1 MNYDLAKLNS
11 KVDEDIFVSSP
22 KLFVLARSTLSDD
35 IDQLYAYF
43 GSTPQIDNTGLP
55 AERIIEIAGRTCYL
69 SFRNPSGK
77 TTAEYNQNL
86 IRQKH
91 DSVLEHTSWTFVLA
105 GVSRAFTHQLVR
117 HRVGFSFSQ
126 LSQQYVDHQNTR
138 FVIPAEIVKNAELL
152 DVWKKNVIIQR
163 KAYGELLRQS
173 NDVSR
178 EFSSREQLRSIR
190 SLARSILPNCTEAAV
205 AVTAN
210 ARSWRHF
217 LELRGSTEGDIE
229 MRRVSAILLS
239 TLQREAPSLFSDF
252 VQMTLADGWPSVEK
266 MS

>member
-1 MNYDLAKLNS
+1 MNYGLVKL
-11 KVDEDIFVSSP
+11 DPGVSEEVFITSP
-22 KLFVLARSTLSDD
+22 KLFVLARSALSDEV
-35 IDQLYAYF
+35 DQMYAYF
-43 GSTPQIDNTGLP
+43 GSDPQIDSSALDT
-55 AERIIEIAGRTCYL
+55 ERLIEIAGRTCYL

-77 TTAEYNQNL
+77 TTAEYNKNL
-86 IRQKH
+86 IRQRH
-91 DSVLEHTSWTFVLA
+91 ESVLEHASWTFVLV

-126 LSQQYVDHQNTR
+126 LSQQYVDHQKTR
-138 FVIPAEIVKNAELL
+138 FVVPAEIIKTADLL
-152 DVWKKNVIIQR
+152 DAWKKNVLVQR
-163 KAYGELLRQS
+163 ESYRELLERS
-173 NDVSR
+173 EAVSK
-178 EFSSREQLRSIR
+178 ELDTREQVRSIR

-229 MRRVSAILLS
+229 MRRVSAILLA

-252 VQMTLADGWPSVEK
+252 VEMTLADGWPSVEK
-266 MS
+266 IS